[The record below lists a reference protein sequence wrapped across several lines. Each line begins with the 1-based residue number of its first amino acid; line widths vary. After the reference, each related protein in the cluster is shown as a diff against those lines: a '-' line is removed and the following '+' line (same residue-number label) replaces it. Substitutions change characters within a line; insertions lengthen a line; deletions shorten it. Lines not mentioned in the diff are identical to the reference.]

1 MTIKTSDMK
10 RICTS
15 VLLLAVCLVSGAQDY
30 MKSRE
35 EIMKVWRSAKAAE
48 LREIDENSE
57 ISINGDTL
65 KYTFTVFGARP
76 EGGRSLWISLH
87 GGGGTTAQMNDSQW
101 ENQKKL
107 YRPSEGIYLCPRA
120 PWNTWDMWF
129 QAPID
134 DLFEKLIETMVVLHD
149 VNPDRVYIM
158 GYSAGG
164 DGVWRLAPRMA
175 DHWASAAMMAGH
187 PGDVSLMNVRNMPF
201 TIWVGEND
209 GTYNRNREV
218 AARGKELD
226 KLQTDDPEG
235 YVHDWHVVEGK
246 GHWMELRD
254 SVALPWMA
262 QYIRNPYPTKIVWR
276 QEEVG
281 RTMFYWLKVP
291 ENEAVKGK
299 KLCLEVKGNTIN
311 ISECDYTSLTIYL
324 NDKILNLNKEVTVKY
339 GEKTLFKGRLRRK
352 AETLRKTLEER
363 NDPSYMFDTELTV
376 NL

>member
-1 MTIKTSDMK
+1 MTIKTFDMK
-10 RICTS
+10 RTCTS

-30 MKSRE
+30 IKSRE
-35 EIMKVWRSAKAAE
+35 EIIKEWRSAKAAE

-209 GTYNRNREV
+209 GAYNRNHEV

-235 YVHDWHVVEGK
+235 YVHDWHVVKGK

-352 AETLRKTLEER
+352 AETLRKTLQER

>member
-1 MTIKTSDMK
+1 MK

-30 MKSRE
+30 IKSRE
-35 EIMKVWRSAKAAE
+35 EIIKVWRSAKAAE

-101 ENQKKL
+101 ENQKRL

-209 GTYNRNREV
+209 GAYNRNREV